1 MKQINIDDA
10 APQYA
15 YGAAIDAQAEHK
27 KYWPTHTTAK
37 QQAAQKLKE
46 LAYAA
51 YGLLGSR
58 VFLTA
63 REKFITIK
71 VDKPSVKAA
80 WAFPAELEAMH
91 KFTTAHNIEIVASR
105 KNLLFRVLK

>member
-15 YGAAIDAQAEHK
+15 YGAALDAQAEHK

-37 QQAAQKLKE
+37 QQAAWELKE

-51 YGLLGSR
+51 YGAFGSR

-63 REKFITIK
+63 RDKFITIK
-71 VDKPSVKAA
+71 VDKPSVKST
-80 WAFPAELEAMH
+80 WACADELEKMN
-91 KFTTAHNIEIVASR
+91 KFVTKHNVEVVASKR
-105 KNLLFRVLK
+105 NLLFRVLK